1 MYAFRLEQMG
11 NVDAEST
18 VAPLPATLR
27 KIRASG
33 EDPTWSGF
41 LRADLDR
48 VLTSKDDGRITFRQV
63 GKEFELR
70 VLLEAAVLL
79 PERQC
84 LFEHWQTS

>member
-11 NVDAEST
+11 NADAERT
-18 VAPLPATLR
+18 VATLPATLR

-33 EDPTWSGF
+33 EEPTWSGF
-41 LRADLDR
+41 LRAELDQ

-70 VLLEAAVLL
+70 VLLEVAALAPRASVLI
-79 PERQC
+79 
-84 LFEHWQTS
+84 

>member
-11 NVDAEST
+11 NADAEST

-33 EDPTWSGF
+33 EEPTCSGF
-41 LRADLDR
+41 LRADLDQ

-70 VLLEAAVLL
+70 VTPGSGSAAPRASVLI
-79 PERQC
+79 
-84 LFEHWQTS
+84 